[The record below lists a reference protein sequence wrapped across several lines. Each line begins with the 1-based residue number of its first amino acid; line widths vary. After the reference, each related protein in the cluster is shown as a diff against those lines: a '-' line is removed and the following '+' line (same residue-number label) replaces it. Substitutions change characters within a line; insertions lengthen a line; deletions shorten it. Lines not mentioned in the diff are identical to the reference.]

1 VAAVNSRPNVIF
13 ISAPDPNGA
22 FEFESKTRSEGMH
35 VTAENDANEP
45 ATEENY
51 NDKRD
56 DP

>member
-1 VAAVNSRPNVIF
+1 VAGVNSRPNVIF

-35 VTAENDANEP
+35 VTAENDANQP
-45 ATEENY
+45 EENY
-51 NDKRD
+51 NDNLD